1 MCWNFRT
8 IPWPVRSRHLSP
20 PYHPSGGQESIK
32 YVTAALARMGPAG
45 FYQLTTRLSPFQL
58 QYDHFDRALGK
69 LIKI

>member
-1 MCWNFRT
+1 
-8 IPWPVRSRHLSP
+8 
-20 PYHPSGGQESIK
+20 
-32 YVTAALARMGPAG
+32 MGPAG